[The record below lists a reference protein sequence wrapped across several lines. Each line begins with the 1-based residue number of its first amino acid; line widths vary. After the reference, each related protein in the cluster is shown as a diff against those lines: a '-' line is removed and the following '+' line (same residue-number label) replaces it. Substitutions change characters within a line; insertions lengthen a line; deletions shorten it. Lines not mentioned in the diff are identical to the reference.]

1 MKIVITE
8 PLKIDKT
15 ALTDLCRP
23 FEDLGH
29 TIEFYDDVPAHCE
42 EKIKRI
48 GDADAIIIANSPL
61 EREVIEACPNL
72 KFIDVAFTGVD
83 HVALD
88 AAKEKDIRI
97 SNAAGYS
104 TQAVAELAI
113 GLMIGCYRRLAEA
126 HAFTKE
132 EKAFPYGIGR
142 ELGSKTVGVIGTGAI
157 GQRVAK
163 LLLAFG
169 CKVLAFSRTEK
180 AEMVELGVSYAT
192 LESVLSQSDIVTLH
206 LPLNEKTT
214 HLMGEKALSL
224 MKENAVLINTAR
236 GKIVDNHALA
246 RALNDGKLA
255 GAGIDV
261 FDMEPPLPV
270 EEPVHNARNVL
281 LAPHIAYSTQE
292 SMLLRAQIVF
302 ENLKAWLEDRQEN
315 IIL

>member
-8 PLKIDKT
+8 PLKIEKK
-15 ALTDLCRP
+15 ALADLCRP
-23 FEDLGH
+23 FEEMGH
-29 TIEFYDDVPAHCE
+29 TIEYYDDVPSNRE
-42 EKIKRI
+42 EKINRI
-48 GDADAIIIANSPL
+48 GNADAIIIANNPL
-61 EREVIEACPNL
+61 EKEVIEACPNL
-72 KFIDVAFTGVD
+72 RFIDVAFTGVD

-88 AAKEKDIRI
+88 AAKAKNIRV

-113 GLMIGCYRRLAEA
+113 GLMIGCYRRMAEA
-126 HAFTKE
+126 HTYTKE
-132 EKAFPYGIGR
+132 RNAFPYGIGR
-142 ELGSKTVGVIGTGAI
+142 ELGGKTVGVIGTGAI

-169 CKVLAFSRTEK
+169 CHVLAFSRTEK
-180 AEMVELGVSYAT
+180 KEMVDAGVTYGS
-192 LESVLSQSDIVTLH
+192 LKEVLSQSDIVTLH

-214 HLMGEKALSL
+214 HLIDARALSW

-246 RALNDGKLA
+246 KALRDGKLG

-261 FDMEPPLPV
+261 FDMEPILPA
-270 EEPVHNARNVL
+270 EEPVHNAPNVFL
-281 LAPHIAYSTQE
+281 TPHIAYSTQE
-292 SMLLRAQIVF
+292 SMLMRAEIVF
-302 ENLKAWLEDRQEN
+302 MNLKAWLEGRQEN